1 MSFEIVISHLT
12 LQWRELD
19 TMTFLLK
26 PEFKGT
32 LGNSACGVLS
42 KFKQDSLVHT
52 GKLISRD
59 KINRFLDIR

>member
-1 MSFEIVISHLT
+1 MSFESVTSHLT
-12 LQWRELD
+12 LQWRELN
-19 TMTFLLK
+19 TMSLLLK

-42 KFKQDSLVHT
+42 KFKHDSLVHT

-59 KINRFLDIR
+59 KINRFPDIR